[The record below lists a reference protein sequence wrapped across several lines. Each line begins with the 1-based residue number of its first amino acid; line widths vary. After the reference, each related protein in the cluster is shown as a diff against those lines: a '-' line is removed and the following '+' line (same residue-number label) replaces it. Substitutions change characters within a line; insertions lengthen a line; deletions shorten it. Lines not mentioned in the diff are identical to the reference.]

1 MSNKKQQKKAQQV
14 ASRLRSVG
22 QFETARRLVEAFNLD
37 KQFRVGQPELT
48 PDELMADIDD
58 DEVSAALPHLEHLIP
73 VEASLPDD
81 LDEEGELDFDT
92 GVFERSRRG

>member
-1 MSNKKQQKKAQQV
+1 MSKKQQKKVRQV

-37 KQFRVGQPELT
+37 KQFRIGQPELT
-48 PDELMADIDD
+48 PEEAMADIDD

-92 GVFERSRRG
+92 DIFRSGRA